1 MEEIKI
7 IPLQV
12 RCKNNK
18 QKRLILLVVF
28 FSLIAIVQ
36 SGLRDINK
44 LPAGNDTPTYA
55 YIYSDVANTS
65 WTTLLKTFTI
75 GEQEYRQRDTG
86 YPLFIKT
93 SQLIYTDFTFFMFL
107 TAIIFFLSFGWIICK
122 YVKSYLGVILVFV
135 IYFAIFTNIVNS
147 FMRQAIVLGITLFA
161 IRFIISRNWKCYF
174 GLMLVALSLHSS
186 AIAAFPFYFLPLVST
201 SKKWLGLSFFISPI
215 LSLFLRSLLLYFLTG
230 SVYDNYVQED
240 AVNPVNYMLLIVTMA
255 LFGYFYLYKLKE
267 VSDDDILTSAIMG
280 TMLILPV
287 VFMGNTMLR
296 ISYYYVLVLLLT
308 LPNIIDRI
316 KMPKAVRT
324 TTYLLLISF
333 FIFMI
338 YRQ

>member
-1 MEEIKI
+1 MT
-7 IPLQV
+7 
-12 RCKNNK
+12 NK
-18 QKRLILLVVF
+18 KEPSFKGRLFLTLV
-28 FSLIAIVQ
+28 FSLIAIFQ
-36 SGLRDINK
+36 SGLRDIKN

-65 WTTLLKTFTI
+65 WMNLFMRFALVGQDY
-75 GEQEYRQRDTG
+75 GERDLG
-86 YPLFIKT
+86 YPLFIKA

-107 TAIIFFLSFGWIICK
+107 TAIIFFISFGWLIFK
-122 YVKSYLGVILVFV
+122 YVKSYLGVILVFA
-135 IYFAIFTNIVNS
+135 IYFAIFTNVVNS

-161 IRFIISRNWKCYF
+161 IRYIISRNWMIYF
-174 GLMLVALSLHSS
+174 SLMLAALSIHNS

-201 SKKWLGLSFFISPI
+201 KKKWLGLSFIISPI
-215 LSLFLRSLLLYFLTG
+215 LILFLRSLLSYLFTG
-230 SVYDNYVQED
+230 TVYDNYVQED
-240 AVNPVNYMLLIVTMA
+240 AVNPVNYMLLIVSMA
-255 LFGYFYLYKLKE
+255 LLGYFYLYKMKE
-267 VSDDDILTSAIMG
+267 ISDYEILTSAVMG

-296 ISYYYVLVLLLT
+296 TSYYYVFVLLLV

-338 YRQ
+338 YRK